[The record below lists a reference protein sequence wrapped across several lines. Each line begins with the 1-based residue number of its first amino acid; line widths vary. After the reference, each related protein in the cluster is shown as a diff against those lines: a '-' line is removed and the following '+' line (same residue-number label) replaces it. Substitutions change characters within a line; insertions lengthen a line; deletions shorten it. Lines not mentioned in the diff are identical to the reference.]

1 VTKVIARTVCFV
13 IVCSLTSTRTASSCS
28 VVSLPGTPVTAQDW
42 VRAASVIVR
51 VRAATNHAVVPP
63 PGSGGFGADGVPLAF
78 IDFAIL
84 EVLKGQISETP
95 VRLPGFLVDRDRFN
109 KYPVP
114 YAMSGDG
121 VSCNSD
127 FYKPGAEYLLIL
139 FRTSSGA
146 YSARSALAPLNEQLH
161 GPDDPWLR
169 WVREEVGKLQR
180 P

>member
-1 VTKVIARTVCFV
+1 VVRSQSVPTQPAEKVTKVIARTVCFV

-51 VRAATNHAVVPP
+51 VRAATDHAVVPP
-63 PGSGGFGADGVPLAF
+63 PGSGGFGADG
-78 IDFAIL
+78 
-84 EVLKGQISETP
+84 
-95 VRLPGFLVDRDRFN
+95 

-114 YAMSGDG
+114 YSMSGDG